1 MDAHHAREDA
11 ILRGRISIVYR
22 LSNNYLFLPFTAL
35 CVSASLVHYQSLLWI
50 ACAPLIVQIFVAFG
64 ASRLKAAYEQRD
76 YGDDPVVWARKFTLF
91 SAFSGCVWGAGA
103 FVWFVPGSFPAQAYL
118 VLAFLGMTST
128 EFVARGAYR
137 PAYFVH
143 AAASLF
149 PLAGLLA
156 LEGNLSAQVM
166 AIIILFFEGV
176 LYTYSGV
183 LERHLDESI
192 LLRHDNAR
200 LIARLSEEKRLAEL
214 ARDGAKESERSKS
227 AFISNISHEIRTP
240 LNAALGMAQ
249 LLERSNLE
257 RNQRDYVRVIL
268 EAGRGLKILLD
279 DIIALSQIG
288 DTPLSGTPGDGCDA
302 GQAAR
307 TVGRLLQPNAWEKRL
322 RLSVNVAPGL
332 PRVAADPRVLRRI
345 LLKLGG
351 NAIKFTERGNIEIAV
366 DAIDDVGGENTLRF
380 RVTDTGPGIPS
391 HLADKIFDLCAK
403 ADESYTRRYNG
414 AGLGLAVVQR
424 LVRAMNG
431 TVGVESR
438 TGEGTTFWVAIPAAQ
453 SRDNSSIETDEKASA
468 PNGLSILV
476 YLPDRTMRS
485 AVEHMLSPFG
495 NQITFGTSLPDTT
508 RLAARGDFAFVVCD
522 AAAADALIAAPRKHT
537 PILALTGKDD
547 PVPEGAQSILRWPTS
562 ANALYSAIGFLTGV
576 GEAEKQEISPDTES
590 EDDILDTTTFADLEK
605 SLGLKTLVDILQSY
619 MTTAEQLTSALS
631 DALDSEEWAE
641 TARVAQD
648 IGGAAGSLGLTALTT
663 AARLLARNARDGAD
677 QDALAET
684 AKDVLA
690 QHERTRDALRRLYPD
705 LAA

>member
-1 MDAHHAREDA
+1 MDAGQGREDA

-22 LSNNYLFLPFTAL
+22 LSNNYLFLPFAAL
-35 CVSASLVHYQSLLWI
+35 CVSASLVHTQTSLWMV
-50 ACAPLIVQIFVAFG
+50 CAPLIVQIFVAFG
-64 ASRLKAAYEQRD
+64 VSRLKAAYDQRD
-76 YGDDPVVWARKFTLF
+76 HGGDPMVWARKFTLY

-118 VLAFLGMTST
+118 VLAFLGMTAT

-149 PLAGLLA
+149 PLAGLLV
-156 LEGNLSAQVM
+156 LQGSVYAQAT

-200 LIARLSEEKRLAEL
+200 LIARLSEEKSLAEL
-214 ARDGAKESERSKS
+214 ARDCAQESERSKS
-227 AFISNISHEIRTP
+227 AFISSISHEIRTP

-257 RNQRDYVRVIL
+257 RRQRDHVRVIL

-288 DTPLSGTPGDGCDA
+288 DKPLSSTPGDGCDA

-322 RLSVNVAPGL
+322 RLAVNVAPGL

-351 NAIKFTERGNIEIAV
+351 NAIKFTERGSVDIAV
-366 DAIDDVGGENTLRF
+366 DAIEDASGANTLRF

-391 HLADKIFDLCAK
+391 HLADKIFDPLAK
-403 ADESYTRRYNG
+403 ADESYTRRHNG
-414 AGLGLAVVQR
+414 AGLGLAVAQR
-424 LVRAMNG
+424 LVQAMNG
-431 TVGVESR
+431 TVGVESQ
-438 TGEGTTFWVAIPAAQ
+438 TGEGTTFWVTIPAAQ
-453 SRDNSSIETDEKASA
+453 SSANTNIEPDEKISA
-468 PNGLSILV
+468 PNGLSVLV
-476 YLPDRTMRS
+476 YLPDRNMRS
-485 AVEHMLSPFG
+485 ALEHMLSPFG
-495 NQITFGTSLPDTT
+495 NQITFGTSLPDTA
-508 RLAARGDFAFVVCD
+508 RLAARGDFALVVCD
-522 AAAADALIAAPRKHT
+522 ADAADALIAAPRRHT
-537 PILALTGKDD
+537 PILALTGKEDR
-547 PVPEGAQSILRWPTS
+547 VPEGAESILRWPTS
-562 ANALYSAIGFLTGV
+562 ANALYSAIGFLTRTD
-576 GEAEKQEISPDTES
+576 EAEKQEISPDSDS
-590 EDDILDTTTFADLEK
+590 EEGVIDTTTFADLEK
-605 SLGLKTLVDILQSY
+605 SLGLKTLIDILQSY
-619 MTTAEQLTSALS
+619 MTTAEQLTAALS
-631 DALDSEEWAE
+631 TALDTEEWAE

-648 IGGAAGSLGLTALTT
+648 IGGAAGGLGLTALTS
-663 AARLLARNARDGAD
+663 AARQLAQSARDGAD
-677 QDALAET
+677 QDALATT